1 MIISRARQLAFS
13 LTTILVLVVLGA
25 PAAFAADFKIATI
38 APEGT
43 AWMKQMR
50 DGAREV
56 KTRTNGRVNFKFYGG
71 GVMGND
77 KKVLRKIRIGQ
88 LHGGMFTP
96 SSMADVYPDMQL
108 YGLPLVFNTIEEVEY
123 VRQRMDPIL
132 KQGLEDAGFVS
143 FGWADGGF
151 ARIMSNVPVT
161 GVESLQ
167 GRKVWVPEGDL
178 ITYSAMAALGLS
190 PVTLPMTDV
199 MTGLQTGLIDIVGS
213 SPVGAVVMQWHTKV
227 KYVTKV
233 PLVYTYGF
241 MAIDKKAFDTI
252 SDADKAIITEVMT
265 RTYQEFDKAN
275 LVDNQGA
282 YDALLKSGI
291 EAVKFDDDEF
301 TKVRNLLL
309 TSNLKQGEAGAF
321 TLELYREMLGH
332 IEEFRSKRVAAAE

>member
-96 SSMADVYPDMQL
+96 SSMADVYPNMQL

-227 KYVTKV
+227 RYITDV
-233 PLVYTYGF
+233 PLIYLMGF
-241 MAIDKKAFDTI
+241 MVVGKQ
-252 SDADKAIITEVMT
+252 
-265 RTYQEFDKAN
+265 YFDKIAEPDRQVVREVFGKLYQDFDRQNKLDDSEAFKALIGSGMQIVRPDDSEVESWRKPVEASN
-275 LVDNQGA
+275 LELADRGVISRELLDQVLAYVAEYRAQNQG
-282 YDALLKSGI
+282 
-291 EAVKFDDDEF
+291 
-301 TKVRNLLL
+301 N
-309 TSNLKQGEAGAF
+309 Q
-321 TLELYREMLGH
+321 
-332 IEEFRSKRVAAAE
+332 

>member
-1 MIISRARQLAFS
+1 MIISRARQLMFVLA
-13 LTTILVLVVLGA
+13 TVLVLLVLSA
-25 PAAFAADFKIATI
+25 PAAFATDFKIATI

-43 AWMKQMR
+43 TWMRQMR
-50 DGAREV
+50 DGAKEI
-56 KTRTNGRVNFKFYGG
+56 KTRTDGRVNFKFYGG

-88 LHGGMFTP
+88 LHGGLFTP

-108 YGLPLVFNTIEEVEY
+108 YGLPLVFNTVEEVEY

-143 FGWADGGF
+143 FGWAYGGF
-151 ARIMSNVPVT
+151 ARIMSNIPVT

-199 MTGLQTGLIDIVGS
+199 MTGLQTGLIEIIGS

-227 KYVTKV
+227 KYITDV
-233 PLVYTYGF
+233 PLIYLMGYMVVGKQY
-241 MAIDKKAFDTI
+241 
-252 SDADKAIITEVMT
+252 
-265 RTYQEFDKAN
+265 FDKISGPDQQVVREVFGRVYQDFDRQNKLDDSEAFKALIDSGLQIVN
-275 LVDNQGA
+275 PDESEIASWRKPVQASNQDLADRGVISQELLDQMLAYIAGYRAQNQGN
-282 YDALLKSGI
+282 K
-291 EAVKFDDDEF
+291 
-301 TKVRNLLL
+301 
-309 TSNLKQGEAGAF
+309 
-321 TLELYREMLGH
+321 
-332 IEEFRSKRVAAAE
+332 

>member
-1 MIISRARQLAFS
+1 MIISSARHLSSA
-13 LTTILVLVVLGA
+13 LVTTLVLLVLGA
-25 PAAFAADFKIATI
+25 PAAFATDFKIATI

-50 DGAREV
+50 DGSKEI
-56 KTRTNGRVNFKFYGG
+56 KTRTDGRVNFKFYGG

-108 YGLPLVFNTIEEVEY
+108 YGMPLVFNSLAEVEY
-123 VRQRMDPIL
+123 VRQRMDGIL

-151 ARIMSNVPVT
+151 AMIMSNIPVT
-161 GVESLQ
+161 GVDSLQ

-190 PVTLPMTDV
+190 PVTLPITDV

-227 KYVTKV
+227 KYITDI
-233 PLVYTYGF
+233 PLIYLMGF
-241 MAIDKKAFDTI
+241 MVVDKK
-252 SDADKAIITEVMT
+252 
-265 RTYQEFDKAN
+265 YFDKLSEPDQQVVREVFSKVYQDFDRQNKLDDSEAFKALISSGMQIVHPDESEVESWRKPVEASN
-275 LVDNQGA
+275 RDLAERGVISKKMLDQMLAYIAEYRSQHQG
-282 YDALLKSGI
+282 
-291 EAVKFDDDEF
+291 
-301 TKVRNLLL
+301 TK
-309 TSNLKQGEAGAF
+309 
-321 TLELYREMLGH
+321 
-332 IEEFRSKRVAAAE
+332 